1 MTKGGK
7 NLLILG
13 IGSILIAAATTAG
26 SLLIYHNSGD
36 IYLDRSRPGYLPDDK
51 ELEEDE
57 KGSND
62 YEFSKTGKIDKEA
75 LKEFLEN
82 LEKDAAESNR
92 FDDPFGEKAISN
104 ETLGIP
110 NEE

>member
-7 NLLILG
+7 NLVILG
-13 IGSILIAAATTAG
+13 IGSIIIATVTTVG

-36 IYLDRSRPGYLPDDK
+36 IYLDRSRPGFLPDDV
-51 ELEEDE
+51 EIEEDE
-57 KGSND
+57 QKNNN
-62 YEFSKTGKIDKEA
+62 YEFSKSGKIDKEI
-75 LKEFLEN
+75 LKEYLEN
-82 LEKDAAESNR
+82 MKQDTSDSKR